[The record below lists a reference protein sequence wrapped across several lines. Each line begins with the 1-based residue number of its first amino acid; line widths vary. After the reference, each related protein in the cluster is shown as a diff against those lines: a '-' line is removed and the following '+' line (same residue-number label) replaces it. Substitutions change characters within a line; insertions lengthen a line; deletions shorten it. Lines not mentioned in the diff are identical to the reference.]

1 MLLREYKSIAK
12 LLISLGE
19 KDNYALGVYL
29 GSKESL
35 GKCYYMDDLS
45 ILIIHSESGHL
56 LTIEA
61 EDDTEDYSSF
71 EQQDRELQKWASYP
85 ANRALSCAEDFI
97 SAQDQYLQEWSDYLA
112 DQERNQYEDMIAE
125 LNSEYMSAVL

>member
-1 MLLREYKSIAK
+1 MLLIEHKNITK

-29 GSKESL
+29 GSKESF
-35 GKCYYMDDLS
+35 GKCYYMDDLAV
-45 ILIIHSESGHL
+45 LIIHSESGHL
-56 LTIEA
+56 FTIEV
-61 EDDTEDYSSF
+61 EDDADDYLGF
-71 EQQDRELQKWASYP
+71 EQQDKELQKWASYP
-85 ANRALSCAEDFI
+85 ANKALSCAEDFI

-125 LNSEYMSAVL
+125 LNSEYISAVL

>member
-45 ILIIHSESGHL
+45 VLIIHSDNGHL

-61 EDDTEDYSSF
+61 ENDVEDYSSF

-85 ANRALSCAEDFI
+85 ANKALSCAEDFI
-97 SAQDQYLQEWSDYLA
+97 SAQDRYLQEWSDYLA

-125 LNSEYMSAVL
+125 LNSEYVSAVL

>member
-1 MLLREYKSIAK
+1 MLLLEHKNIAK

-19 KDNYALGVYL
+19 KDNYALGVWL

-45 ILIIHSESGHL
+45 VLIIHSESGHL

-61 EDDTEDYSSF
+61 DDETEDYATF
-71 EQQDRELQKWASYP
+71 DEQDKQLQKWTSYP
-85 ANRALSCAEDFI
+85 ADKALSCAEDFI
-97 SAQDQYLQEWSDYLA
+97 SAQNRYLQEWSDYWQE
-112 DQERNQYEDMIAE
+112 QERNQYEDMITE
-125 LNSEYMSAVL
+125 QNSEYMSAVL

>member
-1 MLLREYKSIAK
+1 MLLIEHKNVAK

-19 KDNYALGVYL
+19 KDNYALGLYL

-35 GKCYYMDDLS
+35 GKCYYMDDLAV
-45 ILIIHSESGHL
+45 LVVHSESGHL

-61 EDDTEDYSSF
+61 EDDTEDYLSF

-85 ANRALSCAEDFI
+85 ADKALSCAEDFI
-97 SAQDQYLQEWSDYLA
+97 SAQDRYLQEWSDYLA

-125 LNSEYMSAVL
+125 LSSEYISAVL